1 MKIISLDECN
11 EAIKGYFK
19 SLIDKGQQ
27 DVDVVDASAELI
39 DVINEIPPAGVLI
52 DMPSEND
59 TFFEDF
65 NNAYR
70 KADVPEMQKQIIS
83 VAEDEERF
91 NAAYKESVKM
101 VMLMINE
108 IEQYQAIGTVEEC
121 RAAVDKQ
128 VAKKPSYEGDGYYN
142 GELVYDTWICPCCEK
157 HYEVDYEEYDFCPN
171 CGQKIDWKADGDND
185 EEDD

>member
-1 MKIISLDECN
+1 MKIIRSDECN

-27 DVDVVDASAELI
+27 DVDVVNASAELI

-52 DMPSEND
+52 DMPDEND

-128 VAKKPSYEGDGYYN
+128 VAKKPIDKIMYLECPACGDVGILDCKY
-142 GELVYDTWICPCCEK
+142 CSC
-157 HYEVDYEEYDFCPN
+157 
-171 CGQKIDWKADGDND
+171 CGQKIDWQEGGAV
-185 EEDD
+185 